1 MNENPRI
8 LRTTLKVSAD
18 ATFEEFQDAIRVAKD
33 DPNLEVD
40 REWFENFKQY
50 DRIQRQRREKLIEF
64 LGPIYNDYQNRED
77 PEGLKRKK
85 EINDILH
92 YIQFAGDDGWKIIE
106 VRESPDFIIEVNGER
121 IGLEL
126 TGIYD
131 QTVVAQVSKREK
143 VCEKAQTQLR
153 EIHPEM
159 TGLINVTFDSDIA
172 SKLSDKVM
180 VPQLAAFIQADI
192 GGKNPV
198 VPAFLRKIDIKPQNV
213 LQVAQAEDYFVKN
226 VDTKVLDE
234 LIAQKENK
242 IEQYKENSGLSRIW
256 LLVIIDGVSEKSA
269 PEVTPQMMP
278 QRTFLFEKVI
288 VYNSFKQI
296 GIASPPPK

>member
-198 VPAFLRKIDIKPQNV
+198 VPAFFT
-213 LQVAQAEDYFVKN
+213 ED
-226 VDTKVLDE
+226 
-234 LIAQKENK
+234 
-242 IEQYKENSGLSRIW
+242 RH
-256 LLVIIDGVSEKSA
+256 
-269 PEVTPQMMP
+269 
-278 QRTFLFEKVI
+278 
-288 VYNSFKQI
+288 
-296 GIASPPPK
+296 

>member
-1 MNENPRI
+1 
-8 LRTTLKVSAD
+8 
-18 ATFEEFQDAIRVAKD
+18 
-33 DPNLEVD
+33 
-40 REWFENFKQY
+40 
-50 DRIQRQRREKLIEF
+50 
-64 LGPIYNDYQNRED
+64 
-77 PEGLKRKK
+77 
-85 EINDILH
+85 
-92 YIQFAGDDGWKIIE
+92 
-106 VRESPDFIIEVNGER
+106 
-121 IGLEL
+121 
-126 TGIYD
+126 
-131 QTVVAQVSKREK
+131 
-143 VCEKAQTQLR
+143 
-153 EIHPEM
+153 
-159 TGLINVTFDSDIA
+159 
-172 SKLSDKVM
+172 M